1 MDIQFAKYKE
11 LIEQQLEELTAEDV
25 LGQSAQKTVELDQQ
39 SVGRLSRM
47 AALQSQ
53 AMAQAQQR
61 RRDAHKQ
68 ALQAALRRLA
78 EDEFGYCMECGEE
91 IEEARLLANPAVST
105 GKLRY
110 QSYVDLWSM
119 WSFVGIGHA
128 PRMPR

>member
-47 AALQSQ
+47 DALQSQ

-61 RRDAHKQ
+61 RRAVHKQ

-91 IEEARLLANPAVST
+91 IEEARLLANPAVL
-105 GKLRY
+105 KC
-110 QSYVDLWSM
+110 
-119 WSFVGIGHA
+119 VGCLNG
-128 PRMPR
+128 